1 MQGPHAMPGGGGS
14 SSGGVAGRYATLE
27 RPDDENSVQTK
38 TDDPL
43 ELEQAVTPMQARR
56 ACL

>member
-1 MQGPHAMPGGGGS
+1 MPGGGG
-14 SSGGVAGRYATLE
+14 SGGVAGRYATLE

-43 ELEQAVTPMQARR
+43 EQAVTPMQARR

>member
-1 MQGPHAMPGGGGS
+1 MPGGGDS
-14 SSGGVAGRYATLE
+14 SSGGVPGRYAALE